1 MSINWSQV
9 YSGPIG
15 QILSD
20 LSPTVFTDLATQ
32 ESESQL
38 KTLQSELSTNK
49 SQISAWTTLQSDAQ
63 SFNSALNTLTKAS
76 TYNQLQTSSSN
87 NVVTAV
93 DSSAQAGQY
102 TLTVQSV
109 AQAEIDAGSSTNMT
123 VTSPNATLS
132 VAGAPMTGAFSIS
145 VGGTTVNVTIPSGGT
160 SLNGLASLI
169 NNEASDANAGVT
181 ASVVQNG
188 QGDYVLELQATQT
201 DQPITYADIQG
212 SSLYDLG
219 LVSSTGTGT
228 QSAANILQLPSAAA
242 VSFGSTFNSADTVT
256 SSNNTFSNLI
266 PGLTLTVNTPGTTTI
281 SVTPNVSAIQQSV
294 QNFASA
300 WNQWVSDTQSLAEAG
315 QVVASGSGTSES
327 FSYQAN
333 SGQVLTSAIPTAVLN
348 QVQQVL
354 SSYTTNSGAL
364 YQSLADVG
372 LTFKGSGQLSV
383 NSTTLDNAIQTNP
396 TAVQAIF
403 QGLQSTL
410 QSGGPLGTVSGFGLG
425 PTSTAGEAIENLT
438 VQDATIQNQET
449 LINQKTAAE
458 EQQAIVRYGQWVN
471 QVARYSQQYDLLN
484 AIFTSQTGSSATSG
498 GF

>member
-20 LSPTVFTDLATQ
+20 LSPTTFTTLATQ

-38 KTLQSELSTNK
+38 TTLQNELSTNK

-63 SFNSALNTLTKAS
+63 SFNSALNVLTQAS

-87 NVVTAV
+87 HVVTAV

-109 AQAEIDAGSSTNMT
+109 AQAEIDSGSSANMT
-123 VTSPNATLS
+123 VTDPNATLS
-132 VAGAPMTGAFSIS
+132 VSGETMAGAFSIS
-145 VGGTTVNVTIPSGGT
+145 VGGTSINVTIPSAGT
-160 SLNGLASLI
+160 SLNGLASMI
-169 NNEASDANAGVT
+169 NTQASDAKAGIT
-181 ASVVQNG
+181 ASVVQNS

-201 DQPITYADIQG
+201 DQPITYADTQG
-212 SSLYDLG
+212 TPLYDLG
-219 LVSSTGTGT
+219 LVSSTSTGT
-228 QSAANILQLPSAAA
+228 QSAANVLQSPTAAE
-242 VSFGSTFNSADTVT
+242 VSFGTAFNSTDAVS

-266 PGLTLTVNTPGTTTI
+266 PGMTVTVNTPGTTTI
-281 SVTPNVSAIQQSV
+281 SVTPNVSAIEQSV

-315 QVVASGSGTSES
+315 QVVASGSGASES

-333 SGQVLTSAIPTAVLN
+333 SSQVLTSAIPMAVLN
-348 QVQQVL
+348 QVQQML
-354 SSYTTNSGAL
+354 AGYSTNSGAS

-372 LTFKGSGQLSV
+372 LTFAGSGQLQV
-383 NSTTLDNAIQTNP
+383 NSTMLNNAIETEP
-396 TAVQAIF
+396 AAVQAIF

-410 QSGGPLGTVSGFGLG
+410 QSEGSLGIVSGFSLG
-425 PTSTAGEAIENLT
+425 PTSTTGEAIDALT
-438 VQDATIQNQET
+438 ARDSNIQDQET
-449 LINQKTAAE
+449 LLEQNTTAE
-458 EQQAIVRYGQWVN
+458 EQQAIVQYGQWVN
-471 QVARYSQQYDLLN
+471 QVAQYSQQYDLLN
-484 AIFTSQTGSSATSG
+484 AIFASETGSNNTSG
-498 GF
+498 GL